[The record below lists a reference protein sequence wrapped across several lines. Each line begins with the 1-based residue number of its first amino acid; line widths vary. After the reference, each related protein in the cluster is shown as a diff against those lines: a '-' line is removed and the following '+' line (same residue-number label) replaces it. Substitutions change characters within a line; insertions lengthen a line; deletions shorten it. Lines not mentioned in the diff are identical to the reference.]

1 MNRTLTILLT
11 VNFLILALRYL
22 YILFYPIDLA
32 PDEALYWEYSR
43 RPDISYYSKPPLVG
57 YLILLS
63 TALLGDT
70 EIGVR
75 FFPPIFAL
83 LSSLIIYRFS
93 RDLGLSETKALGASL
108 LPHFLA
114 GPSLNAVLMTIDAP
128 FIFFYSLSLWILY
141 RALSGQSLR
150 LWILGGVSSA
160 LALLSKYT
168 AVFLIPG
175 LVLFRPRLLR
185 ERPFWIFVGVM
196 FLAFLPVLL
205 WNALNDFVG
214 FRHLIF
220 LAGKKEGDGPFLTLK
235 YLPEFILGQM
245 AILSVIPFFF
255 MLVGFYRALKE
266 KRKEDL
272 YLTLA
277 VLPVFLFFLLLS
289 FKTRVYANWSAFP
302 YMAGII
308 LAVKFMGTRALIA
321 SFILGLISLLPLY
334 FPLLPPD
341 LDMKKRVVGWEELGR
356 KVSEIYNPTTD
367 FIIAPTYQLS
377 SELAFYV
384 RGKPY
389 TYCINLGR
397 RMNDYDLWKE
407 NLPRERGK
415 NAVFVTYWDLDPR
428 VREAFEE
435 VLYEGVFE
443 YRYRSKVIRRLK
455 IYRLRGF
462 KGYIKEEIPTRY

>member
-1 MNRTLTILLT
+1 MNRTLTILLS
-11 VNFLILALRYL
+11 VNFMFLALRYL
-22 YILFYPIDLA
+22 YILYYPIDLA

-63 TALLGDT
+63 TSFLGDT

-75 FFPPIFAL
+75 FFPPIFAF

-93 RDLGLSETKALGASL
+93 KDLGLSETRALTASL

-141 RALSGQSLR
+141 RALTVQSLK
-150 LWILGGVSSA
+150 LWILGGISSA

-175 LVLFRPRLLR
+175 LVLYKPRLLR
-185 ERPFWIFVGVM
+185 ERFFWIFVGIM

-214 FRHLIF
+214 FKHLFF
-220 LAGKKEGDGPFLTLK
+220 LAGKKEGDGPFLTLR
-235 YLPEFILGQM
+235 YLPEFILGQI

-255 MLVGFYRALKE
+255 MLLGFYRALKE
-266 KRKEDL
+266 KKKKDL

-277 VLPVFLFFLLLS
+277 VLPVFVFFLLLS

-321 SFILGLISLLPLY
+321 SFILGLITLFPLYLPLLS
-334 FPLLPPD
+334 PE
-341 LDMKKRVVGWEELGR
+341 LDMKKRVVGWEDLGKR
-356 KVSEIYNPTTD
+356 VSEIFNPEKD
-367 FIIAPTYQLS
+367 FIITPVYQLS
-377 SELAFYV
+377 AELAFYV
-384 RGKPY
+384 KGKPF
-389 TYCINLGR
+389 TYSINLGR

-407 NLPRERGK
+407 NLPREKGK
-415 NAVFVTYWDLDPR
+415 NAIFVTYGGLDPR
-428 VREAFEE
+428 VGNAFEE
-435 VLYEGVFE
+435 VLYEGIFE
-443 YRYRSKVIRRLK
+443 YRYKSKVIRRLK
-455 IYRLRGF
+455 IYKLKGF
-462 KGYIKEEIPTRY
+462 KGYIEEEVPTRY